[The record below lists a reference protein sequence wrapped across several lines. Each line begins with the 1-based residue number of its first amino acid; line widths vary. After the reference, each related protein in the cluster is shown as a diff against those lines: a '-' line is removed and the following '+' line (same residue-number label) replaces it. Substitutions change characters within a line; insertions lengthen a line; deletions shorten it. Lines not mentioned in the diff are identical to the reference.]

1 MKVPGFVNQLFT
13 LIRFMARRD
22 RVRVPVWIASVA
34 GLVILSAASFPTV
47 YQDDASRQARAAL
60 MENPAVT
67 IIAAPSYGLDDYTFG
82 AMLTTEMLPLT
93 LATVALMSILLMTRH
108 TRADEAEGRTEL
120 MAAYTNNHRLFLL
133 AATIWV
139 GFVNL
144 LMGVTIAVGLGALN
158 MEGVS
163 WQGSWMFGLATAG
176 LGLVF
181 VGIAAITAQLAQ
193 SPRGAAG
200 LASLALGGFYLV
212 RVIGD
217 SAGGSLSWLSPFGW
231 ATESRA
237 YVDEQ
242 WWTLALPAVATLAC
256 TTAAAVL
263 VNRRDYDAG
272 FIKPKAGRTK
282 ASRWLT
288 GPLAL
293 ILRLQRTAILA
304 WVVGLSLFGGF
315 YGTLAPEVEAFAGEI
330 SAFTALTQ
338 TDDLMSAFLGM
349 VITIFAI
356 TAASFGVV
364 SMHRIKSEESS
375 GRGEI
380 VLATRVSPVRWLL
393 LHALVAFIGSVV
405 LLVASCLSMAA
416 TAAVATGNFDLFA
429 NLTNATLTYIPVVL
443 LTVGLT
449 TALYGLRSGL
459 MGITWLMLAYSGIVW
474 TFGVLFKLPD
484 WLLQLSPF
492 EHIPALPIEEFRLA
506 PLLVITAIGL
516 ALTLF
521 GLMLIRRRDISAGA

>member
-1 MKVPGFVNQLFT
+1 MKVPSFVSQLFT

-22 RVRVPVWIASVA
+22 RVRAPVWIVSVA
-34 GLVILSAASFPTV
+34 GLIVLSAASFPTV
-47 YQDDASRQARAAL
+47 YQDDASRLARAAL

-67 IIAAPSYGLDDYTFG
+67 IIAAPTGLDNYTFG

-108 TRADEAEGRTEL
+108 TRSDEAEGRIEL
-120 MAAYTNNHRLFLL
+120 TAAYTNTHRLFLL
-133 AATIWV
+133 AAAIWV

-144 LMGVTIAVGLGALN
+144 LLGATMAIGLAALN
-158 MEGVS
+158 LPSVS

-200 LASLALGGFYLV
+200 IAGLALGGFYLL

-217 SAGGSLSWLSPFGW
+217 STGGSLSWLSPFGW
-231 ATESRA
+231 AAEGQA

-242 WWTLALPAVATLAC
+242 WWTLALPAAATLAC
-256 TTAAAVL
+256 TTAATVL

-272 FIKPKAGRTK
+272 FIKPKAGRTG
-282 ASRWLT
+282 ASHWLN
-288 GPLAL
+288 GSLAL
-293 ILRLQRTAILA
+293 ILRLQRASVLA
-304 WVVGLSLFGGF
+304 WVVGLSLFGAF
-315 YGTLAPEVEAFAGEI
+315 YGSLAPEVEAFASEI

-338 TDDLMSAFLGM
+338 ADDLMGAFLGM
-349 VITIFAI
+349 VVAIFAI
-356 TAASFGVV
+356 TAASFGVT
-364 SMHRIKSEESS
+364 SLNRIKGEESS

-393 LHALVAFIGSVV
+393 LHALVAFVGSVV
-405 LLVASCLSMAA
+405 LLVVASLSMAT
-416 TAAVATGNFDLFA
+416 TASVAIGDFNLFA
-429 NLTNATLTYIPVVL
+429 NLFSATLVYIPVLL
-443 LTVGLT
+443 LTVGLAA
-449 TALYGLRSGL
+449 ALYALRSNLIGL
-459 MGITWLMLAYSGIVW
+459 TWLMLAYSGIVW

-484 WLLQLSPF
+484 WVLQLSPF
-492 EHIPALPIEEFRLA
+492 EHIPTLPIEEFKLA
-506 PLLVITAIGL
+506 PLVVITAVGLTL
-516 ALTLF
+516 ALA
-521 GLMLIRRRDISAGA
+521 GLILIRRRDISAGA